1 MPNKVRTAGPTAIP
15 TGPPIYRQYRLE
27 SWDEFLKIITGSP
40 YSNWAFRGHR
50 KESWPLASA
59 LSRYFCNFHIDPRA
73 WPQQEGRILRVF
85 KRKAHQ
91 FLTQPPDPDD
101 DFQWLALMQHHGAPT
116 RLLDFTWSPYVAAF
130 FALERA
136 TGDAA
141 VWALNPANIS
151 AGGIRRFVTSNKP
164 AVTTRGMDPRRKGN
178 FARYFLRGDREFIW
192 LGEPDTMNRRLIA
205 QSGTFALPGVL
216 NKPMEEIVHRYSD
229 PKNMMAKFILPASK
243 VRETGLRELYRM
255 NITHATLFPDLDGLA
270 RSLAYE
276 LEFHWA
282 YNPRTMES
290 YVAEE

>member
-1 MPNKVRTAGPTAIP
+1 MIEEAG
-15 TGPPIYRQYRLE
+15 GSGRDVYKQYRME
-27 SWDEFLKIITGSP
+27 SWDDFLRIITGSR

-50 KESWPLASA
+50 KESWPLNSA
-59 LSRYFCNFHIDPRA
+59 LSRYFRVFHIDPRA

-91 FLTQPPDPDD
+91 FLAQPPDPDD

-136 TGDAA
+136 TRDAA

-151 AGGIRRFVTSNKP
+151 AGGIRRSVKTPKH
-164 AVTTRGMDPRRKGN
+164 AITTPGMDPRRKGN
-178 FARYFLRGDREFIW
+178 FARYFLKGNREFLW
-192 LGEPDTMNRRLIA
+192 LGEPDIMNRRLIA
-205 QSGTFALPGVL
+205 QSGTFVLPGVL
-216 NKPMEEIVHRYSD
+216 DKPMEAIVHQYGD
-229 PKNMMAKFILPASK
+229 PKNMMAKFILPAAN

-255 NITHATLFPDLDGLA
+255 NITYATLFPDLDGLA

-290 YVAEE
+290 LRTED

>member
-1 MPNKVRTAGPTAIP
+1 MIQR
-15 TGPPIYRQYRLE
+15 TGPQARAAEPTIYKQYRLE

-50 KESWPLASA
+50 KEAWPLASA
-59 LSRYFCNFHIDPRA
+59 LSRYFKIFRIDRRA

-91 FLTQPPDPDD
+91 FLAQPPDAAD

-130 FALERA
+130 FALDRA
-136 TGDAA
+136 TTDAA

-151 AGGIRRFVTSNKP
+151 AGGIRRSNKSRR
-164 AVTTRGMDPRRKGN
+164 AGITTRGMDPRRKGN
-178 FARYFLRGDREFIW
+178 FARYFLKGDREFIW
-192 LGEPDTMNRRLIA
+192 LGEPDAMNRRLIA

-216 NKPMEEIVHRYSD
+216 DKPMEQIVHQYPD
-229 PKNMMAKFILPASK
+229 PKGMMAKFILPAAK
-243 VRETGLRELYRM
+243 IRETGLRELYRM

-270 RSLAYE
+270 RSLGYE

-282 YNPRTMES
+282 FNPRTMES
-290 YVAEE
+290 FRAED

>member
-1 MPNKVRTAGPTAIP
+1 MMRAI
-15 TGPPIYRQYRLE
+15 YKQYRLE
-27 SWDEFLKIITGSP
+27 SWDGFLKTITGPP
-40 YSNWAFRGHR
+40 YSNWAFRGHY

-59 LSRYFCNFHIDPRA
+59 LSRYFQDFRIDRRA

-91 FLTQPPDPDD
+91 FLAQPPDPAD
-101 DFQWLALMQHHGAPT
+101 DFQWLAMMQHHGAPT

-141 VWALNPANIS
+141 VWALNPTDIS
-151 AGGIRRFVTSNKP
+151 AGGIRRARSRKAGITK
-164 AVTTRGMDPRRKGN
+164 RGMDPRRKGN
-178 FARYFLRGDREFIW
+178 FARYFLKGDREFIW
-192 LGEPDTMNRRLIA
+192 LGEPDIMNRRLIA

-216 NKPMEEIVHRYSD
+216 DKPLEEIVHKYGD
-229 PKNMMAKFILPASK
+229 PTNMMAKFILPADK

-282 YNPRTMES
+282 YNPRTMEF
-290 YVAEE
+290 YTTEE

>member
-1 MPNKVRTAGPTAIP
+1 MTPRRVPKAGAATSPT
-15 TGPPIYRQYRLE
+15 IYKQYRLE
-27 SWDEFLKIITGSP
+27 SWDEFLKIITGAP

-50 KESWPLASA
+50 KEAWPLASA
-59 LSRYFCNFHIDPRA
+59 LSRYFRVFRIDRRA

-91 FLTQPPDPDD
+91 FLAQPPDPDD

-116 RLLDFTWSPYVAAF
+116 RLLDFTWSPYVAAY

-136 TGDAA
+136 TSDAA

-151 AGGIRRFVTSNKP
+151 AGGIRRSAKSQKP
-164 AVTTRGMDPRRKGN
+164 AITTRGMDPRRKGN
-178 FARYFLRGDREFIW
+178 FARYFLKGDLEFIW

-216 NKPMEEIVHRYSD
+216 DKPMEEIVHQYRD
-229 PKNMMAKFILPASK
+229 PKNMMAKFILPAAK
-243 VRETGLRELYRM
+243 LRETGLRELYRM

-282 YNPRTMES
+282 YNPRTMEFFR
-290 YVAEE
+290 AEE

>member
-1 MPNKVRTAGPTAIP
+1 MTRSRVKQAGESARPTVPAI
-15 TGPPIYRQYRLE
+15 YKQYRLE
-27 SWDEFLKIITGSP
+27 SWDDFLRVITGPP

-50 KESWPLASA
+50 YEHWPLASA
-59 LSRYFCNFHIDPRA
+59 LSRYFRNFGIDRRA

-91 FLTQPPDPDD
+91 FLAQPPDNDD

-130 FALERA
+130 FALQRA
-136 TGDAA
+136 TTDAA
-141 VWALNPANIS
+141 VWALSPADIS
-151 AGGIRRFVTSNKP
+151 AGGIRRSAKVHSP
-164 AVTTRGMDPRRKGN
+164 TTRGMDPRGKGN
-178 FARYFLRGDREFIW
+178 FGRYFLKGNREFIW
-192 LGEPDTMNRRLIA
+192 LGEPDAMNRRLIA
-205 QSGTFALPGVL
+205 QSGTFVLPGVL
-216 NKPMEEIVHRYSD
+216 DKPMEEIVRQYRD
-229 PKNMMAKFILPASK
+229 PKNMLAKFILPAAK

-255 NITHATLFPDLDGLA
+255 NITYATLFPDLDGLA

-290 YVAEE
+290 FRAEE